1 MPAGLSVQL
10 YSLREEAKAGVAPVI
25 ERLGRIGYAA
35 VEPAGFGDL
44 APEAFARCVAAAGM
58 VVSSCH
64 VALPKPGAANA
75 LLDQQQALGNSLV
88 VVPFLP
94 PERFADAASIDKA
107 AEHLN
112 LFNDAVRARGMRLGY
127 HNHWW
132 EFQQRIDGE
141 SAHARLFRQLD
152 ANVFAEVD
160 TYWARVGGAD
170 PAQVVA
176 ALGERAR
183 LLHIKDGPADDP
195 AAAMTAV
202 GDGTMDIGAIA
213 AVSHA
218 LWHVVE
224 LDRCA
229 TDMFDAIERSCAYLT
244 TNGFAKGRA

>member
-10 YSLREEAKAGVAPVI
+10 YSLREEAKGGIAPVI

-35 VEPAGFGDL
+35 VEPAGFGEL
-44 APEAFARCVAAAGM
+44 TPAAFARCVAGAGM

-64 VALPKPGAANA
+64 VALPKPADANA
-75 LLDQQQALGNSLV
+75 VLDQQQGLGNSLI

-94 PERFADAASIDKA
+94 PERFADAASVDKVA
-107 AEHLN
+107 AHLN
-112 LFNDAVRARGMRLGY
+112 AFNDAVRARGMHLGY

-132 EFQQRIDGE
+132 EFQQQIDGE

-152 ANVFAEVD
+152 AAVFAEVD

-176 ALGERAR
+176 DLGDRAR

-202 GDGTMDIGAIA
+202 GDGVIDVEAIA
-213 AVSHA
+213 RASRA
-218 LWHVVE
+218 AWHVVE

-229 TDMFDAIERSCAYLT
+229 TDMFAAIERSHRYLT
-244 TNGFAKGRA
+244 TNGYAKGRA